1 VRVVPYVLILFILL
15 TGYGVYNVYYLTKTS
30 TVMDE
35 ILKELE
41 NVVIKE
47 DWDMAEDQLNK
58 FIKKWGENKTYWSVL
73 INHSEID
80 NIEQSIERL
89 KRYIKLQDSLEA
101 SAETAGLK
109 YYVLH
114 IPENGRL
121 SIENIF

>member
-1 VRVVPYVLILFILL
+1 MRVVPYVLILFILL

-89 KRYIKLQDSLEA
+89 KRYIKL
-101 SAETAGLK
+101 
-109 YYVLH
+109 
-114 IPENGRL
+114 
-121 SIENIF
+121 